1 MAILYLGGVS
11 GAGKSSVAEELPKRI
26 PVTVV
31 NGATELMA
39 FLGLS
44 RGDYEGL
51 RKLPDFVKE
60 AGLTDL
66 FRHLALTTDSST
78 LVVTGHYVKVLNG
91 QVSPSY
97 GPWYGYCDKLV
108 LISSPSRVIFERVL
122 RDERS
127 GVRSGRN
134 LFGGMVSRKEKVG
147 LIERAQVGSGEILN
161 RAAEEF
167 ARPRFRIENKE
178 GSLDAAVE
186 RVLDIIRG
194 GS

>member
-11 GAGKSSVAEELPKRI
+11 GAGKSSIAEELPKRI
-26 PVTVV
+26 PVTVM

-44 RGDYEGL
+44 RGDYGGL
-51 RKLPDFVKE
+51 QKLPNFVKE
-60 AGLTDL
+60 RGLTDL
-66 FRHLALTTDSST
+66 FRRLALTTSSSM
-78 LVVTGHYVKVLNG
+78 LVVTGHYVKMLNG

-108 LISSPSRVIFERVL
+108 LVSSPSRVIFERIL
-122 RDERS
+122 RDECS

-134 LFGGMVSRKEKVG
+134 LFGKVASEKEKVG
-147 LIERAQVGSGEILN
+147 LIEKSQADSGDILN
-161 RAAEEF
+161 RAVEEF
-167 ARPRFRIENKE
+167 ARPGFRIENEE

-186 RVLDIIRG
+186 QVLDIIRG